1 MDKSDCLYLYKKLLY
16 TGIYNPGRYEPE
28 YNNLFKKTKF
38 CDHILDLSENRRI
51 HEKWD
56 KSKDRVDFKEISN
69 NDAKKIVTVLSLNE
83 KFKFLYKR
91 KF

>member
-1 MDKSDCLYLYKKLLY
+1 MYKKLLY

-28 YNNLFKKTKF
+28 YMELFKMTKR
-38 CDHILDLSENRRI
+38 CDHILDLSENREI

-56 KSKDRVDFKEISN
+56 LSKDRVDFKEIAN
-69 NDAKKIVTVLSLNE
+69 NDAKKIVSVLSTTE

-91 KF
+91 KC